1 MDSLVGLLGMAV
13 FLTLAYLA
21 STNRKAIEWRTVV
34 AGLGLQVAL
43 GLFVLKTDAGAWVF
57 TQLGDM
63 VTALLAFTEA
73 GTRMVFGPKIVDE
86 KVLGIVFAFQV
97 LPTVVFISS
106 LFTLLYHLGALQALV
121 RVMAWAMMR
130 LMRVSGAESLSS
142 AANVFMGHTEAPLI
156 VKPYLV
162 SMTRSELLCLMS
174 AGMATISGG
183 VMAAYVGMGIDARAL
198 ITASVMAAPGVI
210 VISKLLLPETEEPL
224 TRGIVRVKV
233 EKTTVNSLDALAKG
247 ASEGMHLAINI
258 LAMLIAFLAMVAL
271 LDGILA
277 LANPDL
283 TMAKIFSH
291 VFSPVAWLIG
301 IPAAEI
307 PDVATL
313 LGTKLVLN
321 EFVAYSDLTTLQA
334 GDSALGSRT
343 EMITTFALCGFANV
357 GAVAI
362 QIGGIGALAPERRSD
377 LARLAVRALAGGY
390 LASLMSAALA
400 SVLIG

>member
-362 QIGGIGALAPERRSD
+362 QIGGIGALA
-377 LARLAVRALAGGY
+377 GGY

>member
-283 TMAKIFSH
+283 TMARIFSH